1 MVGYT
6 WQVDVVSCNV
16 DKLVQISPNTN
27 NLVDFSYVTNVDIT
41 LNIGDEVATKRCQ
54 AHRPTGVPNK
64 NQHLGIDMVGD

>member
-27 NLVDFSYVTNVDIT
+27 NLVDFSYVTNVNIT
-41 LNIGDEVATKRCQ
+41 LNIVDEVATKRCQ
-54 AHRPTGVPNK
+54 ARRPTNVPNK
-64 NQHLGIDMVGD
+64 NHRLGIDMVGD